1 MMPNPRRWSGLLKAL
16 LAFILAVAL
25 AAPCVADE
33 AADPDAPPNASLNE
47 QMIRIPVEE
56 PPAVTL
62 QVTIMHP
69 DGNGPFPLAIMNHG
83 AAEVSMGHRGE
94 RYHRTNAAFYFLSRG
109 YAVALPMMR
118 GFSTS
123 GGEIYHFGCDLA
135 ATGSAYAK
143 DIRAVI
149 RYLRNDPRFDTRR
162 VIVAGQSMGGWNTL
176 ALGALN
182 VPDVKGLI
190 NFNGGVR
197 ESDCDAGDT
206 SLVEGT
212 AKFGA
217 ATKIPSIWFYGDNDP
232 LFPVPVWRAMYDSYT
247 RSGGHAE
254 VVDVGVVMR
263 SSHNFLAY
271 PEVLPLWTSRI
282 DAFLAGIGMPSAEVN
297 PGDLPV
303 PFPPATPFA
312 AVTDVAAVPY
322 VSDKGRDLYRTFLDL
337 PFPRAFVI
345 SAAGGAASM
354 SDGFDPLGRALA
366 ACQGGGVRCGVY
378 AVDDRVVW
386 KPFPTGAQE
395 RAYNVTVKADRTT
408 TIDFAWRL
416 NPDCSPKAFAKFVIL
431 QPPAHG
437 RVDIGPK
444 DDFPKFPASSPFAAC
459 DRTPAQGVAVTY
471 TPAKGFSGEDVF
483 SFGEDGVAGPTTT
496 RKISL
501 TIK

>member
-1 MMPNPRRWSGLLKAL
+1 MMSNPRRSSGLVRAL
-16 LAFILAVAL
+16 LAFILAVAV
-25 AAPCVADE
+25 AAPCGADE
-33 AADPDAPPNASLNE
+33 APAPDAPPNASLNE
-47 QMIRIPVEE
+47 QVIHIPVGES
-56 PPAVTL
+56 PAVTL
-62 QVTIMHP
+62 QVTLMHP

-83 AAEVSMGHRGE
+83 AANVSEGHRGE

-135 ATGSAYAK
+135 ATGTAYAK
-143 DIRAVI
+143 DIRSVI
-149 RYLRNDPRFDTRR
+149 RYLGDDPRFDTSR

-182 VPDVKGLI
+182 VPNVRGLI

-197 ESDCDAGDT
+197 ESDCDAGDN
-206 SLVEGT
+206 SLVEGA

-232 LFPVPVWRAMYDSYT
+232 FFPVPVWRAMYDSYT
-247 RSGGHAE
+247 RNGGHAE

-282 DAFLAGIGMPSAEVN
+282 DAFLAGIGMPYADVN
-297 PGDLPV
+297 PGDLPL

-312 AVTDVAAVPY
+312 AVSDVAAVPY
-322 VSDKGRDLYRTFLDL
+322 LSDAGRDLYRQFLDL

-345 SAAGGAASM
+345 SATGEAVSM
-354 SDGFDPLGRALA
+354 NDGFDPLGRALA
-366 ACQGGGVRCGVY
+366 ACRRGGGRCGVY

-386 KPFPTGAQE
+386 QPFATDPHE
-395 RAYNVTVKADRTT
+395 HAYNVTVKADRTT
-408 TIDFAWRL
+408 TVDFSPRL
-416 NPDCSPKAFAKFVIL
+416 NPDCSPGGVAKFMIV

-444 DDFPKFPASSPFAAC
+444 DDFPRFPAGSPFAAC
-459 DRTPAQGVAVTY
+459 DKYPVHGVAVTY
-471 TPAKGFSGEDVF
+471 TPAKGFLGEDVF
-483 SFGEDGVAGPTTT
+483 SFCEDGVAGPTMT
-496 RKISL
+496 RRVSL